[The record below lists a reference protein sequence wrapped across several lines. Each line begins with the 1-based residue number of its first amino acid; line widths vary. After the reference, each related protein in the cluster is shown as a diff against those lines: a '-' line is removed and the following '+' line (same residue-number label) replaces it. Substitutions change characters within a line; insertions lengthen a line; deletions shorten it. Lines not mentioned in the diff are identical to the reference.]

1 MANVINKLT
10 VGSISYNIASTAY
23 ATCAT
28 AASTAAKAA
37 YIDGASATSGFTLV
51 TGTTVH
57 VKFTYGNTVSSPT
70 LSINGSTAKSIKRY
84 GTASAGT
91 TPETSWNAGEVVS
104 FTYDGSYWQMN
115 KNPAELASLIAR
127 IDTLEAAIQDYINNG
142 GSGSDP
148 SDPDVGVVTVSTIAE
163 IKSLASGT
171 AFTFNGNCWIVYKSG
186 NYALL
191 QDATGYITVYNSMS
205 SYSVS
210 TKLSTFTGTATS
222 YQGTI
227 QVYNIANITTNGSVS
242 TVTPVTIEH
251 IDDFSLVPGYYKLQD
266 KSFSSYNDGTYDW
279 WRCTDDYCIWIRD
292 DCSSHP
298 TSETDTYTFDLV
310 IFAGYNGTPPP
321 FKIAPNGSNGVLL
334 NLTGS
339 EGESPGPGGDTPDTP
354 DTPDYPDEG
363 TVELD
368 GNGDGMQADSG
379 IEIFAGWY
387 EDYSIGPGLM
397 LNNNSDGYT
406 SFEAEPGIAIYSI
419 RISLGALTPEDEMII
434 HIAYPVICT
443 SDGQR
448 FEMYWDEDT
457 GHWYWDGLNE
467 SNDEGIGIGIVGN
480 FWIQW
485 EDSSG
490 NIGRFH
496 PDPIFIEY
504 GYTSY

>member
-10 VGSISYNIASTAY
+10 VGSISYNLASTAY

-28 AASTAAKAA
+28 AASTVAKAA
-37 YIDGASATSGFTLV
+37 YIDGTSATSGFSLV

-57 VKFTYGNTVSSPT
+57 VKFTYANKVSNPT

-84 GTASAGT
+84 DTTSPGV

-115 KNPAELASLIAR
+115 KNPAELASLITR
-127 IDTLEAAIQDYINNG
+127 INTLETAIQDYINNG
-142 GSGSDP
+142 GSGSNP
-148 SDPDVGVVTVSTIAE
+148 SNPDIDVGVDTVTCSTIAA
-163 IKSLASGT
+163 IKDLDSST
-171 AFTFNGNCWIVYKSG
+171 AFQYTGTCWIVYKSG
-186 NYALL
+186 NYTLL

-210 TKLSTFTGTATS
+210 TKLSTFTGTAS
-222 YQGTI
+222 LYQGTI
-227 QVYNIANITTNGSVS
+227 QVNNIANITTSGSVS

-266 KSFSSYNDGTYDW
+266 KSFSLYNDGTYDW

-339 EGESPGPGGDTPDTP
+339 DGESPGSGGDTPDTP

-368 GNGDGMQADSG
+368 GNGDGMQAVSE
-379 IEIFAGWY
+379 EISAGWY
-387 EDYSIGPGLM
+387 EDFSIGPGLM

-406 SFEAEPGIAIYSI
+406 SFEAEQGVAIYSI
-419 RISLGALTPEDEMII
+419 RIGLGAITPEDEMII
-434 HIAYPVICT
+434 YTAHPVICT

-448 FEMYWDEDT
+448 FEMYWDEET
-457 GHWYWDGLNE
+457 GGWYWEGY
-467 SNDEGIGIGIVGN
+467 GIGIIGN

-490 NIGRFH
+490 NIGDYH

>member
-1 MANVINKLT
+1 MANVINKITL
-10 VGSISYNIASTAY
+10 GSISYNIASTAY

-37 YIDGASATSGFTLV
+37 YIDGTSATSGFSLV

-142 GSGSDP
+142 GGSSNPP
-148 SDPDVGVVTVSTIAE
+148 SDPDIDVGADTVFCSTIAA
-163 IKSLASGT
+163 IKALDSGT
-171 AFTFNGNCWIVYKSG
+171 AFQYTGGNCWIVYKSG
-186 NYALL
+186 NYTLL
-191 QDATGYITVYNSMS
+191 QDATGYITVYQGMS

-210 TKLSTFTGTATS
+210 TKLTAFTGTAS
-222 YQGTI
+222 LYQGTI
-227 QVYNIANITTNGSVS
+227 QVNSIANIATYGSVS
-242 TVTPVTIEH
+242 TVTPLTIEH
-251 IDDFSLVPGYYKLQD
+251 INDFSLVPGYYKLQD
-266 KSFSSYNDGTYDW
+266 KSFSLYNDGTYDW

-339 EGESPGPGGDTPDTP
+339 DGESPGSGGDTPDTP
-354 DTPDYPDEG
+354 DTPDYPEEG
-363 TVELD
+363 TIYLD
-368 GNGDGMQADSG
+368 GNGDGMEATSG
-379 IEIFAGWY
+379 EFIFAGWY

-397 LNNNSDGYT
+397 LQNNSDGYT
-406 SFEAEPGIAIYSI
+406 SFEAEPGIAIY
-419 RISLGALTPEDEMII
+419 RICIGLGQITPENIEIMNN
-434 HIAYPVICT
+434 ACPVICT

-448 FEMYWDEDT
+448 FEMYWDEET
-457 GHWYWDGLNE
+457 GGWYWEGD
-467 SNDEGIGIGIVGN
+467 GIGIIGN

-490 NIGRFH
+490 NIGSYH
-496 PDPIFIEY
+496 PEPIVISY
-504 GYTSY
+504 GYTNY